1 MIDRKRKISEE
12 SSEDD
17 LSWINASPEKRPK
30 NNPTELEKPG
40 EHGVAETG
48 KLLALQPRVSFD
60 SFMTVEEG

>member
-1 MIDRKRKISEE
+1 M
-12 SSEDD
+12 
-17 LSWINASPEKRPK
+17 NASPEKRPK